1 MIRAGGDG
9 RTMRQFAR
17 VAFYI
22 IGTVLS
28 LAAGYFFLKVLWRI
42 LLRTSSERRREVL
55 AFLFLI
61 LSILIFI
68 SLFSYSPADYPKT
81 AAGGVM
87 ANFGGVFGALTAHW
101 LFRILGYLAFAVP
114 LTLLAWAL
122 NRMKGWDIG
131 LLGKRTVFVVVA
143 ILLLA
148 LLVSIIPPPVKTAGF
163 TVAGEMGALLAAL
176 FLSVFGRVGSYVV
189 AAGLMLSVLST
200 EQIVRNGFRWLA
212 KPMRRSRVKIKVARP
227 KRIRRIPKKRE
238 KPVAVEE
245 PVKKVEVKQ
254 VELQKK
260 ETTKPAPVF
269 TGERI
274 DEHYQ
279 ERFLSLLADAP
290 PFAPVE
296 TKEDLRRNSEKVE
309 CKLLDYGIGGKVV
322 NVAAGPVITRYEFEP
337 AAGVK
342 VSRVAGLADDLALA
356 MKAERIRIVAP
367 IPGKA
372 AIGIEIPNKK
382 RANVYLK
389 DILVSDEC
397 VSSKSSLTVALGKD
411 IAGEPMVSDV
421 ARMPHVLIAGATGS
435 GKSVAIN
442 SMVASILYRASPSEV
457 RFLMIDPKRLEL
469 PVYNGVPHQITPVLT
484 EPKTSLDRLKEVIT
498 WMDMRYREF
507 ATAGVRDI
515 EGYNSKMRNKKP
527 YIVIIV
533 DELADLM
540 ITAPTEIEE
549 TLTRLAQMSRAVGI
563 HLVLATQRPSVDVI
577 TGLIKANFP
586 ARIAF
591 QVASKT
597 DSRTILDMNGA
608 EKLLGRGDML
618 FLPPGKGEP
627 VRIHGAYISTQEAR
641 KIADL
646 WSHMH
651 LTTILRG
658 LLPEEKVPGVVRVV
672 MEQDAVS
679 CVVDR
684 RTPGRREAL
693 QALAQRLATER
704 LMDDEDAFSMFDE
717 MQYYPRLDEQAQTE
731 HERRQS
737 FLLRSDGE
745 LDELYEDAKNLVTRH
760 KIASVSLLQR
770 RLKIGYA
777 RAGRLI
783 DQLERQGI
791 VGPYSGSKAREV
803 LVGEES
809 ETLS

>member
-1 MIRAGGDG
+1 
-9 RTMRQFAR
+9 
-17 VAFYI
+17 
-22 IGTVLS
+22 
-28 LAAGYFFLKVLWRI
+28 
-42 LLRTSSERRREVL
+42 
-55 AFLFLI
+55 
-61 LSILIFI
+61 
-68 SLFSYSPADYPKT
+68 
-81 AAGGVM
+81 
-87 ANFGGVFGALTAHW
+87 
-101 LFRILGYLAFAVP
+101 
-114 LTLLAWAL
+114 
-122 NRMKGWDIG
+122 
-131 LLGKRTVFVVVA
+131 
-143 ILLLA
+143 
-148 LLVSIIPPPVKTAGF
+148 
-163 TVAGEMGALLAAL
+163 
-176 FLSVFGRVGSYVV
+176 
-189 AAGLMLSVLST
+189 
-200 EQIVRNGFRWLA
+200 
-212 KPMRRSRVKIKVARP
+212 P
-227 KRIRRIPKKRE
+227 KRRRRIPKKRE
-238 KPVAVEE
+238 KPARAE
-245 PVKKVEVKQ
+245 
-254 VELQKK
+254 
-260 ETTKPAPVF
+260 KPAEELEVRRVEIEKEERPRPAPIF
-269 TGERI
+269 TGERV
-274 DEHYQ
+274 DEQYQ
-279 ERFLSLLADAP
+279 EGFLTILADTP
-290 PFAPVE
+290 PFAPSE

-309 CKLLDYGIGGKVV
+309 GKLLDYGIRGRVV

-382 RANVYLK
+382 RVNVYLK

-397 VSSKSSLTVALGKD
+397 VSSKSVLTVALGKD
-411 IAGEPMVSDV
+411 IAGEPKVSDV
-421 ARMPHVLIAGATGS
+421 AMMPHVLIAGATGS

-442 SMVASILYRASPSEV
+442 SMVASVLYRASPSEV
-457 RFLMIDPKRLEL
+457 RFLMLDPKRLEL
-469 PVYNGVPHQITPVLT
+469 PVYNGVPHQITPVVT
-484 EPKTSLDRLKEVIT
+484 EPKASLDRLKEVIN

-515 EGYNSKMRNKKP
+515 EGYNNKMRNKKP
-527 YIVIIV
+527 YILIIV

-563 HLVLATQRPSVDVI
+563 HLILATQRPSVDVI

-627 VRIHGAYISTQEAR
+627 VRIHGAYISTEEAR
-641 KIADL
+641 RIANL
-646 WSHMH
+646 WSRKH

-658 LLPEEKVPGVVRVV
+658 LLPEEKVPEVVRVV
-672 MEQDAVS
+672 MEEDAVAS
-679 CVVDR
+679 IVER
-684 RTPGRREAL
+684 RIPGRRETLRAL
-693 QALAQRLATER
+693 AQALATRQ
-704 LMDDEDAFSMFDE
+704 LMDEEDAFSMFDGME
-717 MQYYPRLDEQAQTE
+717 YYPRLDEQAYTE
-731 HERRQS
+731 QERRKS
-737 FLLRSDGE
+737 LPSGDDE
-745 LDELYEDAKNLVTRH
+745 LDELFEDARNLVTRH

-809 ETLS
+809 ETPS

>member
-1 MIRAGGDG
+1 M
-9 RTMRQFAR
+9 TRQVVR
-17 VAFYI
+17 VAFYAL
-22 IGTVLS
+22 GGVLG
-28 LAAGYFFLKVLWRI
+28 LVAGYFFFKVLLRT
-42 LLRTSSERRREVL
+42 LLKTSSERKREVL

-61 LSILIFI
+61 LSILIFV
-68 SLFSYSPADYPKT
+68 SLVSYSPSDYPRT
-81 AAGGVM
+81 ATGATVSSL
-87 ANFGGVFGALTAHW
+87 GGVFGALTAHW
-101 LFRILGYLAFAVP
+101 LFRVLGFFAYVVP
-114 LTLLAWAL
+114 LALLAWTV
-122 NRMKGWDIG
+122 NRMRGWNVET
-131 LLGKRTVFVVVA
+131 LGKRTILTVAVVV
-143 ILLLA
+143 LLA
-148 LLVSIIPPPVKTAGF
+148 LLLSIEPPPIKTGGF
-163 TVAGEMGALLAAL
+163 KFAGELGSLLAGI
-176 FLSVFGRVGSYVV
+176 FLRVFGRIGAYVV
-189 AAGLMLSVLST
+189 GCGLMMAVLSS
-200 EQIVRNGFRWLA
+200 EQKVRNGVHWMIGPLTRRRIEIKYPKPA
-212 KPMRRSRVKIKVARP
+212 KPKRKARKEQKPAEVDMSKEAVKATP
-227 KRIRRIPKKRE
+227 HTSEKKRVV
-238 KPVAVEE
+238 PE
-245 PVKKVEVKQ
+245 P
-254 VELQKK
+254 LS
-260 ETTKPAPVF
+260 AL
-269 TGERI
+269 TGGLVD
-274 DEHYQ
+274 DEYQ
-279 ERFLSLLADAP
+279 EEFLSILAEPPPAAP
-290 PFAPVE
+290 AE
-296 TKEDLRRNSEKVE
+296 TKEDLRRNSESVE
-309 CKLLDYGIGGKVV
+309 RKLLDYGIGGRVV
-322 NVAAGPVITRYEFEP
+322 HVAAGPVITRYEFEP

-382 RANVYLK
+382 RADVYLK
-389 DILVSDEC
+389 DVLVSDQYRA
-397 VSSKSSLTVALGKD
+397 SKSRLTVALGKD
-411 IAGEPMVSDV
+411 IAGESKVSDV
-421 ARMPHVLIAGATGS
+421 ARMPHLLIAGATGS

-442 SMVASILYRASPSEV
+442 SMVASILYSASPSEV

-484 EPKTSLDRLKEVIT
+484 EPKKSLDQLKEVII

-515 EGYNSKMRNKKP
+515 EGYNSKMAKKKP

-563 HLVLATQRPSVDVI
+563 HLILATQRPSVDVI

-627 VRIHGAYISTQEAR
+627 VRIHGAYISTQEAKR
-641 KIADL
+641 IAEL
-646 WSHMH
+646 WSRKH
-651 LTTILRG
+651 LAAMLGRYFSDEDV
-658 LLPEEKVPGVVRVV
+658 PEAVRIIMQEDVV
-672 MEQDAVS
+672 D
-679 CVVDR
+679 CIVDR

-693 QALAQRLATER
+693 SSLAQRLAKEQ
-704 LMDDEDAFSMFDE
+704 LMDEEEAFSTFYG
-717 MQYYPRLDEQAQTE
+717 MQYYPKLDEKAE
-731 HERRQS
+731 SDHETIKGYLS
-737 FLLRSDGE
+737 EDGD
-745 LDELYEDAKNLVTRH
+745 LDELYDDARTLVIRH

-783 DQLERQGI
+783 DQLEQQGI

-803 LVGEES
+803 LISEERQIQ
-809 ETLS
+809 L